1 MLRRCSPIA
10 RHRPQQ
16 RRVAAQLPLEV
27 LDDDRGEAEEINV
40 YNPWLTYGPPL
51 HVARAF
57 GLHNKLFDLLD
68 EKPLLPS
75 HASQAMRS
83 RNCNLRIRPTD
94 PGVATLSDFE
104 SVGPDR
110 PTRRAE
116 RGVGI
121 SGSERPRWA
130 EILYS
135 ISSPMEEK
143 QFVAA
148 ALLLWVHPEVCCS
161 GENFSEPA
169 HDLH

>member
-110 PTRRAE
+110 PTRCAE
-116 RGVGI
+116 RGGGI
-121 SGSERPRWA
+121 LGRNDCFLAVSGGFERFQAVLDRHSPTDRPR
-130 EILYS
+130 S
-135 ISSPMEEK
+135 EK
-143 QFVAA
+143 
-148 ALLLWVHPEVCCS
+148 
-161 GENFSEPA
+161 G
-169 HDLH
+169 